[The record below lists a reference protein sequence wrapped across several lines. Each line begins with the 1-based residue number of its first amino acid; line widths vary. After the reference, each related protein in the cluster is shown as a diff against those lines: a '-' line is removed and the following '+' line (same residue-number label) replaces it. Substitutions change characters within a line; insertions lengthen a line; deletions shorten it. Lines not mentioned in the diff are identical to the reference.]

1 MVYLKTAIGLEMMR
15 EEVTMNKKILLVLSM
30 LHLFLTLSAQKVQLP
45 SFALKANYNERMFV
59 GLKCGINI
67 PRLYYTNEH
76 LQDLPHNFIISP
88 SVGAFIEVP
97 FSTVL
102 SVAPELNYQ
111 QRGGATSYLYEQYY
125 HVSYQLN
132 AHYISVRFPLNCYAP
147 IHPSFR
153 PYLFMGPDMGYV
165 IAGRIS
171 LSQPGLEIPG
181 SEVVIN
187 NSNVNRVYIGAL
199 CGAGL
204 RFNVELPQITLVI
217 KTDAALNWGLID
229 TFSKADHDDTATP
242 TNINAYYIH
251 DKRLS
256 RGLEIHLSVG
266 YVPNKKDDICDHFGY
281 FRNTYIDY
289 K

>member
-1 MVYLKTAIGLEMMR
+1 MT
-15 EEVTMNKKILLVLSM
+15 KKHL
-30 LHLFLTLSAQKVQLP
+30 LFLFMLYVILNLSAQEVQLP
-45 SFALKANYNERMFV
+45 SYTLKVNYNEKMFF
-59 GLKCGINI
+59 GLKGGINM
-67 PRLYYTNEH
+67 PRLYYTNKH
-76 LQDLPHNFIISP
+76 LQDLPHNFMISP
-88 SVGAFIEVP
+88 SFGAFAEVP
-97 FSTVL
+97 FSTML
-102 SVAPELNYQ
+102 SIAPELNYQ
-111 QRGGATSYLYEQYY
+111 QKGGATSYLYEQYY

-153 PYLFMGPDMGYV
+153 PYLFLGPDMGYV
-165 IAGRIS
+165 IAGRIT

-229 TFSKADHDDTATP
+229 TFSRADHDDTATP
-242 TNINAYYIH
+242 TNVNAYHIH

-256 RGLEIHLSVG
+256 RGFEIHLSIG
-266 YVPNKKDDICDHFGY
+266 YVPYIKDDICDHFGY
-281 FRNTYIDY
+281 FGNKNVGYGW
-289 K
+289 